1 MKLFKKISGFFK
13 NIFTKGIWWPLVLT
27 VVLLIGA
34 NAWLYPTI
42 GQIEKSAFDVQSDS
56 LLLAKQSL
64 ENLFLIHTTLQ
75 IRGTASAME
84 ITPEMKDSFLMRLMG
99 TAPYIKELKVIDDQG
114 TITNYYQNKDGA
126 VLRLDPP
133 FAESYAETELLK
145 DVAGR
150 RLVEYRGPVFF
161 EDSNLMMEFAFPLF
175 LDKKFSGAL
184 VMKANINFVRKFY
197 SVTRVGNGYI
207 VDSGGKLLAHS
218 AYPDKTPEFSV
229 KDREIVQKVL
239 AGGKENITA
248 RYLNEKGETVQAVAS
263 YSGFLKWGVVVE
275 EPAAKMF
282 AARNRII
289 ILAAILFA
297 IEFFLLMLLIRKTL
311 SLARTASELKTSK
324 DAVEESRSVLE
335 VKVLARTRELQE
347 MAKHLEATV
356 QERTKNLEHKIE
368 ELEKFHRLTG
378 GRETKMVELKEEIK
392 KIKNETENKS
402 N

>member
-1 MKLFKKISGFFK
+1 
-13 NIFTKGIWWPLVLT
+13 
-27 VVLLIGA
+27 
-34 NAWLYPTI
+34 
-42 GQIEKSAFDVQSDS
+42 
-56 LLLAKQSL
+56 
-64 ENLFLIHTTLQ
+64 
-75 IRGTASAME
+75 
-84 ITPEMKDSFLMRLMG
+84 
-99 TAPYIKELKVIDDQG
+99 
-114 TITNYYQNKDGA
+114 
-126 VLRLDPP
+126 
-133 FAESYAETELLK
+133 
-145 DVAGR
+145 
-150 RLVEYRGPVFF
+150 
-161 EDSNLMMEFAFPLF
+161 
-175 LDKKFSGAL
+175 
-184 VMKANINFVRKFY
+184 
-197 SVTRVGNGYI
+197 
-207 VDSGGKLLAHS
+207 LLAHS

-347 MAKHLEATV
+347 MAKNLEATV
-356 QERTKNLEHKIE
+356 QERTKNLQDKIE
-368 ELEKFHRLTG
+368 ELERFHRLTV